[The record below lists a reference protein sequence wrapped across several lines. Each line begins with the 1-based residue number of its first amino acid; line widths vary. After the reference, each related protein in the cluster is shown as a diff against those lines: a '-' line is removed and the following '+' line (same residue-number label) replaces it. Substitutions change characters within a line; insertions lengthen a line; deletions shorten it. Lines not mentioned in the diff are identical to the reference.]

1 MNREQVKDLY
11 KKGCNEY
18 LRLFCE
24 KHDFDYEDA
33 IKSWVGNDVGG
44 IVEVCDLFLDMQTII
59 DDIDFDAP
67 LNELREWYYYCL
79 EANEFGLATP
89 NYRSWLKGCPRTPK
103 ESFDNLRS
111 MKRAFENAI
120 EVEKIL
126 RNGGDY

>member
-1 MNREQVKDLY
+1 MNREQAKDLY
-11 KKGCNEY
+11 NRGCNEY

-24 KHDFDYEDA
+24 KHGFDYEDA
-33 IKSWVGNDVGG
+33 ISSWVGNDVGG

-79 EANEFGLATP
+79 EANEFNLVTP
-89 NYRSWLKGCPRTPK
+89 NYRSWLKCCPRTPK

-111 MKRAFENAI
+111 MKRALENAI

>member
-79 EANEFGLATP
+79 EANEFGLVTP

>member
-11 KKGCNEY
+11 KKGCNVY

-59 DDIDFDAP
+59 DDVDFDAP
-67 LNELREWYYYCL
+67 LNELREWYDYCL
-79 EANEFGLATP
+79 EANEFGLVTP
-89 NYRSWLKGCPRTPK
+89 NYRSWLNGCPRTPK

-120 EVEKIL
+120 EIEKNL
-126 RNGGDY
+126 RNGGNY